1 MVGIKSSELSSL
13 TISKIWRHMPV
24 NKQKYQLWIA
34 KHHMYNCYQRLHQ
47 EVHNNSLSMFKLCWF
62 YIYWCLSHY
71 LKREHGLNGDLMI
84 IGVCWEKIGKS
95 CKLCPVRFPSHE
107 SALCQEAHTHT
118 SHGQRS
124 PTQVIMGTLVS
135 VFTGLLGAGSN
146 LQNVLLMC
154 HCQPNILRSDLK
166 ACACYYIIPW
176 YVGKWLSEIPEIWMV
191 AQLACQPHIKH
202 TKISTVSKYNKQ
214 NHFLPSSLK
223 LSDIREKV
231 EEK

>member
-24 NKQKYQLWIA
+24 NKQKSQLWKA

-124 PTQVIMGTLVS
+124 PTQVIMGTFVS
-135 VFTGLLGAGSN
+135 VFTGLLGPAATCK
-146 LQNVLLMC
+146 MC
-154 HCQPNILRSDLK
+154 SWCVTVNQTSWAVIWRHVPVIFIFPDLRASGCLK
-166 ACACYYIIPW
+166 FQRSEW
-176 YVGKWLSEIPEIWMV
+176 WLSLRV
-191 AQLACQPHIKH
+191 SHTLNTQKYQLCQNI
-202 TKISTVSKYNKQ
+202 TNKTI
-214 NHFLPSSLK
+214 FCP
-223 LSDIREKV
+223 RP
-231 EEK
+231 